1 MGSGEKV
8 TVREMKIVC
17 VSQSV
22 RNSMI
27 QRKFGRSREYVRVSG
42 MHRLDYRGKERERGS
57 GSDSETVTDDNK
69 MMTKLKVKM
78 TA

>member
-1 MGSGEKV
+1 MRSGEKV

-42 MHRLDYRGKERERGS
+42 MHRLNYRGKELE
-57 GSDSETVTDDNK
+57 E
-69 MMTKLKVKM
+69 
-78 TA
+78 